1 MTSKLV
7 NRAKLLGWRAY
18 QSPKGMWTLE
28 RSIEE
33 RKILLQEKE
42 SNKWLLISNQT
53 PQLFLTTQKAMQF
66 LEQVR

>member
-1 MTSKLV
+1 
-7 NRAKLLGWRAY
+7 
-18 QSPKGMWTLE
+18 MWTLE